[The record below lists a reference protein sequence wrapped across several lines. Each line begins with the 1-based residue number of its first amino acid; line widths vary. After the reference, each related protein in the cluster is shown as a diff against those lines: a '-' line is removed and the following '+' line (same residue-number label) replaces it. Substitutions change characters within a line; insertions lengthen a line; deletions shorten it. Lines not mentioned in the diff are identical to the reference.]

1 MPRCTRDEGGRVA
14 VELVRVRPHPTVFR
28 FLENEGEGVVEFL
41 VGPEPYELAGAAV
54 DFGSEMRLEMG
65 AHPRIDPVGR
75 DNKVM
80 LVTQC
85 LDINDF
91 GLEFQLHAERNSAF
105 LKKLQQFSTA
115 DAAETVA
122 G

>member
-1 MPRCTRDEGGRVA
+1 MLRVLEDESK
-14 VELVRVRPHPTVFR
+14 
-28 FLENEGEGVVEFL
+28 GVVEFL
-41 VGPEPYELAGAAV
+41 VGAEPYELAGAAV

-85 LDINDF
+85 LDIIDF
-91 GLEFQLHAERNSAF
+91 GLEFQLHAERDSAF
-105 LKKLQQFSTA
+105 LKKLKQFSTA